1 MSDRKTASPD
11 QRAFLIKKMREITD
25 FNGEFRHELYTL
37 MYAVAMRE
45 GILYSLETH
54 NEIIDEF
61 YQIQKP

>member
-1 MSDRKTASPD
+1 
-11 QRAFLIKKMREITD
+11 MREITD

-61 YQIQKP
+61 HQIPKP